1 MSSWFMTISRS
12 SLSNEITCFCAPF
25 GEEEL
30 VMVPVRQQMNQA
42 SFGFVKDKRRMRRIQ
57 LSVSEDEVLAFVF
70 VVQLAEHLLLQEQTR
85 LFRNPSYSTCG
96 STLMG

>member
-1 MSSWFMTISRS
+1 MSSWLMTISRS

-42 SFGFVKDKRRMRRIQ
+42 SFGFVKDKRRMQ